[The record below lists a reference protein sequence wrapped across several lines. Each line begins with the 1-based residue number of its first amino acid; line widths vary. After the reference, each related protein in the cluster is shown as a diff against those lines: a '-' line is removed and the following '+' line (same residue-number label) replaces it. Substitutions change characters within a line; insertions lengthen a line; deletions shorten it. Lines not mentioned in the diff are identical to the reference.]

1 MKRLAA
7 GLTFSASTLCLANDK
22 PLYFWDEEIRLFGAA
37 SPGQHVGAFLAN
49 RRNIAYQPTGL
60 ELDHADRVE
69 GDLSILYTP
78 SISSLRAMPV
88 AGGLFDNRQE
98 NGQNWASAFVG
109 AYFAFPFFGREG
121 QLYREL
127 ARSFSHH
134 WDIRSA

>member
-7 GLTFSASTLCLANDK
+7 GLTLSASTLCLANDT
-22 PLYFWDEEIRLFGAA
+22 PLDFWNEEVRLFGAA
-37 SPGQHVGAFLAN
+37 SPGQHVDAFLAD

-98 NGQNWASAFVG
+98 IGQNLGFGLRGGVLS
-109 AYFAFPFFGREG
+109 FPFFSPR
-121 QLYREL
+121 
-127 ARSFSHH
+127 RS
-134 WDIRSA
+134 II